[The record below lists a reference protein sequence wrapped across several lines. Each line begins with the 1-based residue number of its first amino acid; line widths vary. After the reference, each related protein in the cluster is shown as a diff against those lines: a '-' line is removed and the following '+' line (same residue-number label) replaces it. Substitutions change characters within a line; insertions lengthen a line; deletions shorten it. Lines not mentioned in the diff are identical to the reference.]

1 MKVITLS
8 KRCFEKLEPLKLSH
22 DVLHSESTI
31 LDFKYKGQPKVIKK
45 LYFQDGEI
53 FANKLYTL
61 EMLSSNSKY
70 IPNYFLVPEALICVA
85 GKIEGFSIPFMD
97 GENLEGILKD
107 ESYSLQEKKYYLKK
121 IGEILNQMKAI
132 RDHTDLKDFFLC
144 DLHAS
149 NFIVKRDNKELGVV
163 DLDSCKINGN
173 KSSFSRYLG
182 EYSLLNYVDGKY
194 KINKYNPA
202 EIGYVTADEN
212 SDLYCYILTLLT
224 FLYGNSNINMMD
236 LEDFYNYLNYLSY
249 IGVNQELIDSFA
261 SIVSNKNNSNP
272 YYLIDSLNDEQ
283 VSRAK
288 KRVYEKVNKKLG

>member
-1 MKVITLS
+1 
-8 KRCFEKLEPLKLSH
+8 
-22 DVLHSESTI
+22 
-31 LDFKYKGQPKVIKK
+31 
-45 LYFQDGEI
+45 
-53 FANKLYTL
+53 
-61 EMLSSNSKY
+61 
-70 IPNYFLVPEALICVA
+70 LVPEALICVA

-288 KRVYEKVNKKLG
+288 KRVYEKVNKKFG